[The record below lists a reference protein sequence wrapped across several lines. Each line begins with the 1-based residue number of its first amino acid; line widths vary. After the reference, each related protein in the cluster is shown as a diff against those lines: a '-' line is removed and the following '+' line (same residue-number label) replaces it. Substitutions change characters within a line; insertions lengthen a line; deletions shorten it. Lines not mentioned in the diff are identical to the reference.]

1 MYEYDFLR
9 DSFHECFI
17 WRHFCKVF
25 ANFWFVGFSLARNMK
40 MLCTCNIPFA
50 VLHTKLFSASNR
62 RKLQKF
68 ASCCM
73 VTEGFGWLTKPNTH
87 HICGHRRVPNRKW
100 KTGLVDINGLAAS
113 SGKNDFGPQPLLVN
127 SVKNLVANRTIF
139 CDGRAGR
146 GLFSVRSPVALFGF
160 DDLHSLHQLNVVRSR
175 ISRCGGSA
183 TFELGLGK
191 PVV

>member
-1 MYEYDFLR
+1 M
-9 DSFHECFI
+9 
-17 WRHFCKVF
+17 
-25 ANFWFVGFSLARNMK
+25 
-40 MLCTCNIPFA
+40 
-50 VLHTKLFSASNR
+50 
-62 RKLQKF
+62 
-68 ASCCM
+68 
-73 VTEGFGWLTKPNTH
+73 
-87 HICGHRRVPNRKW
+87 
-100 KTGLVDINGLAAS
+100 DINGLAAS

-127 SVKNLVANRTIF
+127 SVQNLVANRTIF
-139 CDGRAGR
+139 CDGNVPERAGR